1 METTNLL
8 ISCILLVSVLT
19 IIIWFGLK
27 RWLEEKES
35 EFVVCY
41 NILINIIDLYKET
54 ILTDKVNTLRSKFDL
69 NEKSK
74 TNSQSAFERARIE
87 LISETVKEV
96 MKVYLSK
103 RCLDCLIK
111 KYGVDGLGLLIL
123 THLKR

>member
-1 METTNLL
+1 METINLL

-54 ILTDKVNTLRSKFDL
+54 ILTDKVNTL
-69 NEKSK
+69 
-74 TNSQSAFERARIE
+74 
-87 LISETVKEV
+87 IS
-96 MKVYLSK
+96 L
-103 RCLDCLIK
+103 
-111 KYGVDGLGLLIL
+111 
-123 THLKR
+123 

>member
-1 METTNLL
+1 VETINLL

-69 NEKSK
+69 NENLKQIH
-74 TNSQSAFERARIE
+74 NQ
-87 LISETVKEV
+87 
-96 MKVYLSK
+96 
-103 RCLDCLIK
+103 
-111 KYGVDGLGLLIL
+111 
-123 THLKR
+123 HLKEQEWNLFLKL

>member
-1 METTNLL
+1 METINLL

-74 TNSQSAFERARIE
+74 TNSQSAFERAGNE
-87 LISETVKEV
+87 LISETVKEI

-103 RCLDCLIK
+103 RCLNRLIK
-111 KYGVDGLGLLIL
+111 RYGVDGLGLLIL